1 MSQGGAPGQ
10 TRGRG
15 GEAEGGDPPGRRGS
29 HSLLPETPPHSAA
42 HPPSR
47 GWLPQ
52 GCFSRARQR
61 VAVSSHSALVAR
73 PPRHPPA
80 ARAITALAS
89 PAPLGRAQWRRRE
102 KVADPLRNV
111 AHSTTRP
118 RPRRLLPAPRAGKG
132 GWEAGRR
139 VRSEGPGGKGSQ
151 GAEQKPKAE
160 AAAGGAA
167 REIQS
172 PNVGDRHV
180 RRQLGPPTRPPE
192 PKGSEASARGGP
204 WRKAGIQAKAGAV
217 AVSSAS

>member
-1 MSQGGAPGQ
+1 MSQGGAPGR

-47 GWLPQ
+47 GWLLQ
-52 GCFSRARQR
+52 GCSSRARQR
-61 VAVSSHSALVAR
+61 VAVSSHSARRAT
-73 PPRHPPA
+73 PPPPA
-80 ARAITALAS
+80 RRSRDHGSRQPSAARESAVAAAGKGCGPTAQRCALDDAA
-89 PAPLGRAQWRRRE
+89 PARR
-102 KVADPLRNV
+102 P
-111 AHSTTRP
+111 
-118 RPRRLLPAPRAGKG
+118 LPAPGAGKG

-172 PNVGDRHV
+172 
-180 RRQLGPPTRPPE
+180 RQ
-192 PKGSEASARGGP
+192 RGGP
-204 WRKAGIQAKAGAV
+204 ARPPPARPADPAART
-217 AVSSAS
+217 